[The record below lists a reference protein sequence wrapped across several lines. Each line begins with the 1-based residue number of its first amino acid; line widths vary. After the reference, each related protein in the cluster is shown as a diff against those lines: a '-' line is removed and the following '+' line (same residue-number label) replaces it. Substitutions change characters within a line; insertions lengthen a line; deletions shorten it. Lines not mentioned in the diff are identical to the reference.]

1 MEAEVVYISSDDESD
16 DDVGMCESL
25 PFRLLCLSVVCPVS
39 DLGRVREQEYDV
51 RFCFGAPK

>member
-1 MEAEVVYISSDDESD
+1 MVYISSDDESD